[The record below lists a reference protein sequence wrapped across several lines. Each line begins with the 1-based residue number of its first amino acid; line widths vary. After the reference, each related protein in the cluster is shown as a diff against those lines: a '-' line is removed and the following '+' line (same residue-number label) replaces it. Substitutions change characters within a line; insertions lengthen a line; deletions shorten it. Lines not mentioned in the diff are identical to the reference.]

1 MEVHEILAA
10 VKLGTVTVEE
20 AEAYFRRKPFEDL
33 GFGKVDGHR
42 KLRTGAAEVVW
53 CEGKADEHLL
63 RLFEHIYAEEGEVF
77 GTRATQHQ
85 ADIIQA
91 CYKNVEYDS
100 LSRIL
105 KIEKEGKQHKGMVCV
120 CTAGTADLPVA
131 EEAAQTA
138 EFLGSRVLRVYDVG
152 VSGLHRLLARLEEIQ
167 DANCI
172 VAVAGMEGALASVI
186 GGLVSKP
193 VLAVPTSVGYGANMH
208 GLSALLTMLNSC
220 ANGIATLNIDNGFGA
235 GYMASQINLAICKG
249 DTHE

>member
-1 MEVHEILAA
+1 MDAHIVLEA
-10 VKLGTVTVEE
+10 VKAGTMSVKE

-33 GFGKVDGHR
+33 GFGKVDAHR

-53 CEGKADEHLL
+53 CEGKEDEHLL
-63 RLFEHIYAEEGEVF
+63 RLFEHIQAQEGEVL
-77 GTRATQHQ
+77 GTRATLHQ
-85 ADIIQA
+85 ADIIQTHIKEA
-91 CYKNVEYDS
+91 EYDS
-100 LSRIL
+100 VSRVL
-105 KIEKEGKQHKGMVCV
+105 KIEKKGKLHKGLVCV

-152 VSGLHRLLARLEEIQ
+152 VSGLHRLLARLEDIQ

-193 VLAVPTSVGYGANMH
+193 VLAVPTSIGYGASFK

-249 DTHE
+249 DNHE